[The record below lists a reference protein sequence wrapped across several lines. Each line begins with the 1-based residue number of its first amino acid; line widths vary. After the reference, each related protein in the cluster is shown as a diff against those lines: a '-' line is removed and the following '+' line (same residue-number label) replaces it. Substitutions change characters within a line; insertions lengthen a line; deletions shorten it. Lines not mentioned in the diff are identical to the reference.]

1 MDVLPLLDLII
12 HLVRIFY
19 CLVFSFSR
27 STDYCFGLDFGLAK
41 TTLRGGGG
49 GIEDRFK
56 VNNYKISLS
65 TKRYYIFG
73 QHTAQITAKHAESL
87 VDGEINFFLCEN

>member
-1 MDVLPLLDLII
+1 MLW
-12 HLVRIFY
+12 
-19 CLVFSFSR
+19 
-27 STDYCFGLDFGLAK
+27 FGFWAGKDDFTWG
-41 TTLRGGGG
+41 R

-65 TKRYYIFG
+65 TKNYYIFG
-73 QHTAQITAKHAESL
+73 QRTAQITAKHAESL